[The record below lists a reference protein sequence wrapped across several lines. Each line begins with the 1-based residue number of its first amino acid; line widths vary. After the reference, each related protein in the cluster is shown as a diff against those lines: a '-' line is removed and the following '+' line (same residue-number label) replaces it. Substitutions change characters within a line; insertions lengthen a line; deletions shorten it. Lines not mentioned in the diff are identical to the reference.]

1 MDVSPASPIQPDGAV
16 TMTVTFEIVPGREQ
30 RFEHALR
37 DIRGEV
43 STAPGF
49 LELQIIRPRLGGN
62 DYQAILRFD
71 RLSNLKRWEESPERD
86 TWFSRIEELTERP
99 PRIVKIT
106 GTMQERPLT
115 LAVTSLTSFIQTT
128 VSGIGLLLA
137 ATALAIIMAN
147 SPLSDAYERFWQAHL
162 TIGVEG
168 FGITESLRHW
178 ANDGLMALFFFML
191 GMEIKR
197 EVLVGELRLPRQAA
211 LPIAAALGGAV
222 VPALCYV
229 AVNLGG
235 DGLSGWGV
243 PMATDT
249 AFSLGI
255 LTLLGSRVCPMLLVF
270 LTAFAI
276 VDDILAV
283 MVIAVFY
290 TDTISW
296 GALAVAIA
304 LIGVLVVANWA
315 GFRRW
320 PVYAGLGVTVWL
332 AVFQSGIHGTV
343 AGVLV
348 AMTVPARS
356 WINPSVFLE
365 RSRELIDEFERARYI
380 APSILTNEPQQRA
393 TQALEEL
400 CEQVETP
407 MTHLQHKL
415 NGWVAFGILPL
426 FAFANAGIPLASG
439 FDDALTSPVMWG
451 VVLGLVVGKR
461 SALSSWHGWQC
472 GMASPIDRLLL
483 PGVISSASV
492 CSAASVLRCHCSSRN
507 WPSIPGPCPIRPES
521 VF

>member
-1 MDVSPASPIQPDGAV
+1 MDVSPSSPVHLDGAV
-16 TMTVTFEIVPGREQ
+16 TMTATFNVVPGQEE

-37 DIRGEV
+37 DIRGEFSDV
-43 STAPGF
+43 PGF
-49 LELQIIRPRLGGN
+49 LGLQISRPPRGENG
-62 DYQAILRFD
+62 YQAVLRFD
-71 RLSNLKRWEESPERD
+71 RLSNLKLWEESPERD
-86 TWFSRIEELTERP
+86 IWFSRIDELTERP
-99 PRIVKIT
+99 PRIVNIT
-106 GTMQERPLT
+106 GTMQEQPLA
-115 LAVTSLTSFIQTT
+115 LSATSLTSFIQTS

-162 TIGVEG
+162 TIGFEG

-178 ANDGLMALFFFML
+178 VNDGLMALFFFML

-235 DGLSGWGV
+235 DSLSGWGV

-255 LTLLGSRVCPMLLVF
+255 LTLLGSRVRPMLLVF

-296 GALAVAIA
+296 GALGIAIA
-304 LIGVLVVANWA
+304 LIGVLVLANRA

-320 PVYAGLGVTVWL
+320 PVYASLGLAVWL
-332 AVFQSGIHGTV
+332 AIFESGIHGTV

-365 RSRELIDEFERARYI
+365 RSRDLIDEFER
-380 APSILTNEPQQRA
+380 
-393 TQALEEL
+393 
-400 CEQVETP
+400 
-407 MTHLQHKL
+407 
-415 NGWVAFGILPL
+415 
-426 FAFANAGIPLASG
+426 
-439 FDDALTSPVMWG
+439 
-451 VVLGLVVGKR
+451 VL
-461 SALSSWHGWQC
+461 
-472 GMASPIDRLLL
+472 
-483 PGVISSASV
+483 
-492 CSAASVLRCHCSSRN
+492 HCSKHPDKRAAAARH
-507 WPSIPGPCPIRPES
+507 PGAGGALRAG
-521 VF
+521 